1 MQAYD
6 EGAPLPEYNGSTG
19 EHGWE
24 PQPAAQGAAARVQ
37 EHCTTLSEH
46 RTVERLLSAVTLLY
60 SVYCREAGALH
71 AVRRFRR

>member
-24 PQPAAQGAAARVQ
+24 PQPAAQGAARVSAHCSANSG
-37 EHCTTLSEH
+37 HCT
-46 RTVERLLSAVTLLY
+46 V
-60 SVYCREAGALH
+60 
-71 AVRRFRR
+71 